1 MQNNWKPEI
10 YYEDYSRE
18 EGQSLTGG
26 LPFINV
32 PKDHAMPGV
41 LFICEAR
48 DISEEDNELEKEI
61 IIHSYYNS
69 LQLKEMLDSETY
81 DIVRKAIGLKPLNE
95 ALSLGNDITNNIKDN
110 LKESQNK

>member
-1 MQNNWKPEI
+1 MSKNWKPEI

-32 PKDHAMPGV
+32 PKDHTMPGA

-61 IIHSYYNS
+61 IVHSYYNS
-69 LQLKEMLDSETY
+69 LQLKEKLDAKTY
-81 DIVRKAIGLKPLNE
+81 NIVREAVGLKPLVE
-95 ALSLGNDITNNIKDN
+95 AESLGNDITNNIKN
-110 LKESQNK
+110 NITKEET